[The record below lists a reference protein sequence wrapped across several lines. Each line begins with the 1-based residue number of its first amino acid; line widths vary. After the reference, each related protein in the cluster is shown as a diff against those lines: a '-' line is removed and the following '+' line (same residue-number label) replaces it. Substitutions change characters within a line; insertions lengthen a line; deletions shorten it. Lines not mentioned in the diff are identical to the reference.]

1 MQNHGS
7 SLQNVMKYIKGDLTK
22 DFIPKTCPVVEWITK
37 WMDITENF
45 NQLELNLS
53 EGPSLLKN

>member
-7 SLQNVMKYIKGDLTK
+7 SLQNVMKYIKVDLTK
-22 DFIPKTCPVVEWITK
+22 DFIPKTFPVVEWMTK
-37 WMDITENF
+37 WMDIKENF

-53 EGPSLLKN
+53 EDPSFLIN